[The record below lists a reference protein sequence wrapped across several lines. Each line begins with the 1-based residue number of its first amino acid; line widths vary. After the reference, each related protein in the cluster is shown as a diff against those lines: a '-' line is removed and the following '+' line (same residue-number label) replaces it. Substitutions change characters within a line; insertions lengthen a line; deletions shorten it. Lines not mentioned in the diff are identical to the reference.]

1 MKKSLLFLGLLG
13 FAGHAHAQAP
23 WSLVNTPVSNILSQV
38 NVVDLHTLSPTTVWG
53 VTSDR
58 VAASAPASIPRNFI
72 RSNNTAG
79 DQFDWGDI
87 SVTSGP
93 TKSATVGNISGVNA
107 QVAVACAYPGGTF
120 DGAGTYGGEIVKTTN
135 GGQTWVKKTTATQF
149 TGAGTFC
156 NWVHMFNATT
166 GVSLGDP
173 APATG
178 NTFEILRTTDGGEN
192 WVRVT
197 ANVPAPLTNEY
208 GNAGAF
214 FASNSTPGTLW
225 TGLASANNAAQV
237 RVLKTTDF
245 GQTWTA
251 SGLIPNIVGAVSQL
265 AFKSNNLDGIAYG
278 FTSPGGG
285 APATALNVA
294 RTADGGATWTAIS
307 PPNTPTGS
315 FFRNGIDAV
324 GNTYYST
331 GARFPLPVAPTPQVP
346 EDFGTS
352 ISTDGINWTNLNVSG
367 PTLAAPG
374 YFFCL
379 DLIPGSS
386 ASNVVG
392 YGGLYTDPNGVG
404 GIYKYSRTTLATRN
418 AALQSALNVYPNP
431 SNSGLFS
438 VDLGAELKAGAQ
450 LTVSDALGRQ
460 VKAQTLNAA
469 AIGARK
475 VNLDLSGEKTGIYTL
490 QIRTEAGLATQKIVI
505 D

>member
-13 FAGHAHAQAP
+13 FAGHANAQAP
-23 WSLVNTPVSNILSQV
+23 WTLVNTSTSNILTQS
-38 NVVDLHTLSPTTVWG
+38 NIVDLSTLSATMVWG

-58 VAASAPASIPRNFI
+58 VAATAPASIPRNFI
-72 RSNNTAG
+72 RSNNATG

-93 TKSATVGNISGVNA
+93 TKSATVGNISGISA
-107 QVAVACAYPGGTF
+107 TTAVACAFPGATF
-120 DGAGTYGGEIVKTTN
+120 DGATTYGGEIVKTTN
-135 GGQTWVKKTTATQF
+135 GGQTWVKKTAASQF

-166 GVSLGDP
+166 GVALGDP

-178 NTFEILRTTDGGEN
+178 NTFEILRTTDGGDN

-214 FASNSTPGTLW
+214 FASNSAPGTLW
-225 TGLASANNAAQV
+225 TGLASSNQAAQV
-237 RVLKTTDF
+237 RIFKTTDF

-278 FTSPGGG
+278 FTVVGSG
-285 APATALNVA
+285 AAATITALNVA

-315 FFRNGIDAV
+315 FFRNAIDAV

-331 GARFPLPVAPTPQVP
+331 GARYPVPTTNQVP

-352 ISTDGINWTNLNVSG
+352 ISTDGVNWTNLNVSG
-367 PTLAAPG
+367 TTLAAPG
-374 YFFCL
+374 YFFSM
-379 DLIPGSS
+379 DLIPGAS
-386 ASNVVG
+386 AANVVG
-392 YGGLYTDPNGVG
+392 YGGLYTDPNGAG
-404 GIYKYSRTTLATRN
+404 GVYKYSRTVTATRN

-431 SNSGLFS
+431 SATGVFN
-438 VDLGAELKAGAQ
+438 VDLGSELKTGAQ
-450 LTVSDALGRQ
+450 LTVSDALGRL
-460 VKAQTLNAA
+460 VKSQTLNAA

-475 VNLDLSGEKTGIYTL
+475 ISLDLSGEKTGVYTL
-490 QIRTEAGLATQKIVI
+490 QIRTDAGLATQKVVI